1 MVAFSGGSDS
11 TALLLAVAA
20 VAPALDITVRA
31 AWVDHGIRPAS
42 ERARERN
49 FVEALTARL
58 GIPCRITE
66 APEDPL
72 EARAARLKTSL
83 EAEARDFRYAA
94 LRAEADRAGC
104 QRILT
109 AHTRDDQA
117 ETLLARIFSGS
128 GAGGLRG
135 IPEDRPPFLRPFL
148 SLPKAALIRY
158 LEDRGQDWR
167 EDSTN
172 AGDDYQRNR
181 IRRRLIPGVEKVFPG
196 FRKALAA
203 LAEKSR
209 LDEDLLSALSRSE
222 LPASRSEGQSSFDAR
237 AFHAAHPALRLR
249 ALTAEAS
256 RLAGPG
262 RRVPYALLRAAAFAD
277 PGPPGSTAPRI
288 LAQGTGLR
296 FAEEDGRIL
305 VTPVSGGV
313 TIPGGYSFQF
323 ERPGTLRI
331 DTGGSCTVYFRPGSA
346 GPAEGTFE
354 FPLVV
359 RSRLPGDRIAIRD
372 GRKPL
377 DELLAEWKVPREW
390 REYVPVL
397 EDRSGIVGI
406 LGSRA
411 GARDRYR
418 PGPASLDASVPR
430 LAVEI
435 EGIGPFRSIER
446 SAEAP

>member
-1 MVAFSGGSDS
+1 MAQLHE
-11 TALLLAVAA
+11 TAA
-20 VAPALDITVRA
+20 
-31 AWVDHGIRPAS
+31 RP
-42 ERARERN
+42 ERAFLVGVQPDGVDR
-49 FVEALTARL
+49 
-58 GIPCRITE
+58 P
-66 APEDPL
+66 
-72 EARAARLKTSL
+72 
-83 EAEARDFRYAA
+83 EAESLLRELKGLASSLGVEVAGELFANLRSRSAA
-94 LRAEADRAGC
+94 LMVGTGKADEIANAAKACEADSIIFDAPLAPKQQRNWEELSGLSVYDRAEL
-104 QRILT
+104 II
-109 AHTRDDQA
+109 
-117 ETLLARIFSGS
+117 RIFGS
-128 GAGGLRG
+128 
-135 IPEDRPPFLRPFL
+135 
-148 SLPKAALIRY
+148 
-158 LEDRGQDWR
+158 
-167 EDSTN
+167 
-172 AGDDYQRNR
+172 
-181 IRRRLIPGVEKVFPG
+181 
-196 FRKALAA
+196 
-203 LAEKSR
+203 
-209 LDEDLLSALSRSE
+209 
-222 LPASRSEGQSSFDAR
+222 
-237 AFHAAHPALRLR
+237 R

-262 RRVPYALLRAAAFAD
+262 RRVPYALLRAAVFAD
-277 PGPPGSTAPRI
+277 PGQPGSTAPRI